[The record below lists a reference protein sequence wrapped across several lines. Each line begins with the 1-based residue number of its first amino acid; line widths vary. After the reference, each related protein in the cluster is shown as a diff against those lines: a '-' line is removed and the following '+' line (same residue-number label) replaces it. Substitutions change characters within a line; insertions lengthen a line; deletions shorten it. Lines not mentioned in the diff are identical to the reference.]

1 MFYII
6 FHYIC
11 SCCKISEEILTEC
24 IYSLAVKSSL
34 KVTKL
39 KDKKENTNQLEY
51 IKRQTFGR
59 KKDTTTE
66 VKQQNIR

>member
-39 KDKKENTNQLEY
+39 KDKKGKYEST
-51 IKRQTFGR
+51 
-59 KKDTTTE
+59 
-66 VKQQNIR
+66 